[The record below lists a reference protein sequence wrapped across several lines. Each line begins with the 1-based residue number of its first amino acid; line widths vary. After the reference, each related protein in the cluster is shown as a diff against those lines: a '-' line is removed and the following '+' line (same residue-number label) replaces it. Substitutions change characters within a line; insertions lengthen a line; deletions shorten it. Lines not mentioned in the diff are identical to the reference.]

1 MLHRIAQRPRVA
13 AAVLL
18 AVAMLAFAGASP
30 EERRGDDVSGDGS
43 RGDNRGDDR
52 RDDRGDGRSLQVRI
66 DSITPSS
73 AARGEQVTIT
83 GVGFGA
89 GNVHVSV
96 GGVAA
101 QVLVAIGNS
110 ATFRVPFGVRPGA
123 TTVTATNPGGHSGRI
138 AFTVVNRAP
147 QANAGPDQTVFVT
160 STVQLNG
167 AASSDADGDPL
178 TYHWSFVSRP
188 IGSNAVLS
196 DRSAVRPTFVVD
208 LPGRYTIQLI
218 VNDGFADSPS
228 DTVLIDT
235 QNSPPTANA
244 GPDQTVFVGA
254 TVQLDG
260 SGSSDVDHDFLTFR
274 WSFFSRPSGSN
285 ATLSDP
291 TAPSPSFIVDLPGQ
305 YVVQLIVNDGTVDS
319 RPDTA
324 TIDTQNS
331 RPVAH
336 AGPDQIVTLGQ
347 TAQLDG
353 SQSFDVDHDPL
364 SFRWSFVS
372 RPAGSTAAISH
383 VTPG

>member
-1 MLHRIAQRPRVA
+1 MLPYRIAQRPRA
-13 AAVLL
+13 ARGVVL
-18 AVAMLAFAGASP
+18 AVAALILAGASP
-30 EERRGDDVSGDGS
+30 
-43 RGDNRGDDR
+43 
-52 RDDRGDGRSLQVRI
+52 LAVRI

-73 AARGEQVTIT
+73 AARGERVTIT
-83 GVGFGA
+83 GIGFGA
-89 GNVHVSV
+89 GNVQISL
-96 GGVAA
+96 GGVVAEVLAA
-101 QVLVAIGNS
+101 TGNS
-110 ATFRVPFGVRPGA
+110 ATFRVPFGARPGA
-123 TTVTATNPGGHSGRI
+123 ATVTATNPAGQSGSI

-160 STVQLNG
+160 STVQLDG
-167 AASSDADGDPL
+167 AASTDADGDQL
-178 TYHWSFVSRP
+178 TFHWSFLSRP
-188 IGSNAVLS
+188 NGSNALLS
-196 DRSAVRPTFVVD
+196 DPSAVRPTFVVD

-218 VNDGFADSPS
+218 VNDGFADSPP

-260 SGSSDVDHDFLTFR
+260 SGSSDVDHDLLTFR
-274 WSFFSRPSGSN
+274 WSFFSRPAGSN

-291 TAPSPSFIVDLPGQ
+291 TAPSPTFIVDLPGR

-319 RPDTA
+319 RPDTV

-372 RPAGSTAAISH
+372 RPAGSTAAISD
-383 VTPG
+383 VTAVSPTFV